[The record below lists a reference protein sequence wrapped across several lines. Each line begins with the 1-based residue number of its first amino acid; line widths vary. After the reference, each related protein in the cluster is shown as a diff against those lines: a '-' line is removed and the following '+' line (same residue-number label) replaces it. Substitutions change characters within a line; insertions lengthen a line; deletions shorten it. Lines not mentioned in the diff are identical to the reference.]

1 MQRQQCYKGSNQVS
15 TLFWN
20 STRIKDLISEV
31 KELGPDS
38 AHDISMK
45 LMKMNKEEHV
55 ELSHAL
61 SVIQSYLSTD
71 KKVVKILHKEDKP
84 CCDGE
89 NPLNANEIEKITA
102 GLEAELTSKV

>member
-1 MQRQQCYKGSNQVS
+1 VS

-45 LMKMNKEEHV
+45 LMKMNKEEHS

-61 SVIQSYLSTD
+61 TVIQSYFSTN
-71 KKVVKILHKEDKP
+71 KKVIEFLHNEDKSFS
-84 CCDGE
+84 DSE
-89 NPLNANEIEKITA
+89 NPLNADEIEKIIVE
-102 GLEAELTSKV
+102 LEAELKSTV